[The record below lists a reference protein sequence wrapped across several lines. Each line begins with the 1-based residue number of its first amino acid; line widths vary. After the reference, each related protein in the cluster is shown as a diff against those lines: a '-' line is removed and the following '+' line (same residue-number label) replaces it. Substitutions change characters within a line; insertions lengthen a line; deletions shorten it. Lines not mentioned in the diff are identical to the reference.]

1 MESLYFGNRDKVGNF
16 IAKKYEIK
24 DLEKFII
31 FKQYLMINKKSD
43 LIQYLLEC
51 TSNNFYDTKE
61 KIDFE
66 FILIFFT
73 YFINNNKPKQ
83 NIDNIQRIFD
93 STI

>member
-43 LIQYLLEC
+43 LIQYLL
-51 TSNNFYDTKE
+51 
-61 KIDFE
+61 
-66 FILIFFT
+66 
-73 YFINNNKPKQ
+73 
-83 NIDNIQRIFD
+83 
-93 STI
+93 